1 MVRSCKKG
9 ADKVL
14 REQRDAGD
22 DLHQQGWGHSVPR
35 GHLTGFTAV
44 IDCPEWRREG
54 LLHRMAIVRDSEG
67 KCRGW
72 NSYERQCRAG
82 PWDQASDGAVC
93 TGDEEATEASNQEPA
108 QVTVRGA
115 RCT

>member
-54 LLHRMAIVRDSEG
+54 LLHRMAIVRDRENAEDGTVMSGSAEQA
-67 KCRGW
+67 RGTRPVMVLCVLGMKRPRRLQTR
-72 NSYERQCRAG
+72 SLPR
-82 PWDQASDGAVC
+82 
-93 TGDEEATEASNQEPA
+93 
-108 QVTVRGA
+108 
-115 RCT
+115 